1 MQGGVLIKVLWRGGL
16 DKKEELA
23 GNKKNMKHET
33 ETNKTSKQTDRLGT
47 QEEKEGEVW
56 DQGRGNM

>member
-1 MQGGVLIKVLWRGGL
+1 MEGWL

-23 GNKKNMKHET
+23 GNKINMKHET